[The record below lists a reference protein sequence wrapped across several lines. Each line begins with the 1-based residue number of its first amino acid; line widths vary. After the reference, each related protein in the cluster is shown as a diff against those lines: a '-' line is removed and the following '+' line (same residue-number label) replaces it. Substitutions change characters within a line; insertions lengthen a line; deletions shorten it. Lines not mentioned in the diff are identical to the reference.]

1 MAVKTP
7 IYMDY
12 NATTPVDPRALDT
25 MLPFLRE
32 QFGNAASELH
42 TFGQQARQGVED
54 AREQVAELINADPRE
69 IVFTSGATESDN
81 LAIKGVF
88 ENYREKGNHIV
99 TSRTE
104 HKAVI
109 DVCEYLETQGAEV
122 TWLTPDSSG
131 VISADQVAE
140 AITDRTILVSVM
152 SANNETGTL
161 NPVARIG
168 AVAKERGVLFHCDA
182 TQSVGKLPTDVDSMG
197 IDLLSISAHKI
208 YGPKGVGCL
217 YVRRKDP
224 AVRLAIQ
231 MHGGGHERNR
241 RSGTLN
247 VPGIVGFGAAC
258 DIAADRM
265 HDEAARLAGLR
276 DRLHSGIVA
285 EVEDV
290 HLNGHPDARLPNT
303 LNLSFQYIEAEAL
316 ITRLRDLAVATGSAC
331 TTASHESSHVLEAMG
346 FDHRRAQGS
355 IRFSIGRFTTE
366 EEIDHAVSLIAKP
379 VHLLRELSPFYEE
392 ASSQQCG
399 PEGCCPGGGCSAG

>member
-12 NATTPVDPRALDT
+12 NATTPIDPRVLDA

-104 HKAVI
+104 HKAVV
-109 DVCEYLETQGAEV
+109 DVCKYLETRGAEV
-122 TWLTPDSSG
+122 TWLTPDSAG
-131 VISADQVAE
+131 VVSADQVAD
-140 AITDRTILVSVM
+140 AITDRTVLVSVM

-168 AVAKERGVLFHCDA
+168 TVARERGVLFHCDA

-258 DIAADRM
+258 DIAADQM
-265 HDEAARLAGLR
+265 QDEAARLAGLR

-392 ASSQQCG
+392 AQSQQCG
-399 PEGCCPGGGCSAG
+399 PEGCCPGGGCSAE

>member
-392 ASSQQCG
+392 ASSRQCG

>member
-12 NATTPVDPRALDT
+12 NATTPIDPRVLDA

-104 HKAVI
+104 HKAVV
-109 DVCEYLETQGAEV
+109 DVCKYLETQGAEV
-122 TWLTPDSSG
+122 TWLTPDSAG
-131 VISADQVAE
+131 VVSADQVAD
-140 AITDRTILVSVM
+140 AITDRTVLVSVM

-168 AVAKERGVLFHCDA
+168 AVARERGVLFHCDA

-258 DIAADRM
+258 DIAADQM
-265 HDEAARLAGLR
+265 QDEAARLAGLR

-392 ASSQQCG
+392 AQSQQCG
-399 PEGCCPGGGCSAG
+399 PEGCCPGGGCSAE

>member
-12 NATTPVDPRALDT
+12 NATTPVDPRVLEA
-25 MLPFLRE
+25 MLPYLKDN
-32 QFGNAASELH
+32 FGNAASELH
-42 TFGQQARQGVED
+42 AFGQEAREGVEE
-54 AREQVAELINADPRE
+54 ARRQVAELINADPRE

-88 ENYREKGNHIV
+88 ENYRDKGNHIV
-99 TSRTE
+99 TSKTE
-104 HKAVI
+104 HKAVV
-109 DVCEYLETQGAEV
+109 DVCKYLEANGAEV
-122 TWLTPDSSG
+122 TWLTPDSNG
-131 VISADQVAE
+131 VISADQVAD
-140 AITDRTILVSVM
+140 AITDRTILVSIM

-168 AVAKERGVLFHCDA
+168 AAARQRDVLFHCDA
-182 TQSVGKLPTDVDSMG
+182 TQSVGKLPTDVESMG
-197 IDLLSISAHKI
+197 IDLLSVSAHKL
-208 YGPKGVGCL
+208 YGPKGVGAL

-224 AVRLAIQ
+224 AVKLAIQ

-258 DIAADRM
+258 DIADDEM
-265 HDEAARLAGLR
+265 QDEAARLAGLR

-366 EEIDHAVSLIAKP
+366 EDIDHAVSLIAKP
-379 VHLLRELSPFYEE
+379 VQLLRELSPFYEE
-392 ASSQQCG
+392 AQTTQCG
-399 PEGCCPGGGCSAG
+399 PEGCCGPGGCSAG

>member
-12 NATTPVDPRALDT
+12 NATTPVDPGVLDT
-25 MLPFLRE
+25 MLPYLRE

-54 AREQVAELINADPRE
+54 AREQIAELINADPRE

-109 DVCEYLETQGAEV
+109 DVCGYLETQGAEV
-122 TWLTPDSSG
+122 TWLTPDSAG
-131 VISADQVAE
+131 VISADQVAD

-258 DIAADRM
+258 DIAADQM
-265 HDEAARLAGLR
+265 QDEAARLAGLR

-346 FDHRRAQGS
+346 FDHRRGQGS

-392 ASSQQCG
+392 ARSQQCG
-399 PEGCCPGGGCSAG
+399 PEGCSAE

>member
-12 NATTPVDPRALDT
+12 NATTPIDPRVLDA

-104 HKAVI
+104 HKAVV
-109 DVCEYLETQGAEV
+109 DVCKYLETQGAEV
-122 TWLTPDSSG
+122 TWLTPDSAG
-131 VISADQVAE
+131 VVSADQVAD
-140 AITDRTILVSVM
+140 AITDRTVLVSVM

-168 AVAKERGVLFHCDA
+168 TVARERGVLFHCDA

-258 DIAADRM
+258 DIAADQM
-265 HDEAARLAGLR
+265 QDEAARLAGLR

-392 ASSQQCG
+392 AQSQQCG
-399 PEGCCPGGGCSAG
+399 PEGCCPGGGCSAE